1 MVRRGS
7 DGTPDAEHQ
16 METLFSLLGLYQLL
30 AVALPGAVAAGGTY
44 YAVAGLPSDLSAAA
58 VLGLVVL
65 FYIVGNVIQGVAVV
79 WEAPYWQRS
88 GGWPSSR
95 RMTRSDSKAYDD
107 AFRQL
112 IQSKLDKVAGTDTAA
127 MSIDERFG
135 LARAELRRQ
144 GQDTRAES
152 FNATYGL
159 SRGLVTAAAVVVVVM
174 LVCAIVGHEVHRN
187 LIAAAIV
194 AASAVPLFH
203 RFRRFGFYFADQV
216 WRDFAALA

>member
-1 MVRRGS
+1 
-7 DGTPDAEHQ
+7 

-30 AVALPGAVAAGGTY
+30 AVMLPGAVATAGAY
-44 YAVAGLPSDLSAAA
+44 YAIAGLPPDPSTAA

-65 FYIVGNVIQGVAVV
+65 FYIAGNVVQGLAVV
-79 WEAPYWQRS
+79 WEAPYWARS

-95 RMTRSDSKAYDD
+95 RMTPGDSKAYDE

-112 IQSKLDKVAGTDTAA
+112 IQTKLDKVAGTETAA
-127 MSIDERFG
+127 ISMTERFG
-135 LARAELRRQ
+135 LARAALRLQ
-144 GQDTRAES
+144 SQDTRSES

-159 SRGLVTAAAVVVVVM
+159 SRGLVTGAVLVVAVM
-174 LVCAIVGHEVHRN
+174 LVCAIVRHDAHRN

-194 AASAVPLFH
+194 AAAALPVFN

-216 WRDFAALA
+216 WRDFAALTTPN